1 MRSLYDIVEESSQ
14 IFEDF
19 KSKYIRQAN
28 DCCKAMNSSLQY
40 VVSRYAGIVIAW
52 DKIEDKDVERYSGKD
67 IPDLL
72 ASFRKVKAG
81 KEENYFIIGM
91 LDEDIRCIYF
101 PQFTEILLKEYR
113 YFTLYR
119 VNTTRQKDY
128 MTAKDQH
135 NILLRCDYLL
145 KVSPTD
151 FNVKDLMNS
160 RRDSKHGMLPNLTK
174 KDRESR
180 HLEKGE
186 LGKVAGGQ
194 SSWTWNMGDYYS
206 KCRQIAKDNINRYK
220 EIIASGQLKKLEVD
234 QKVVSRVESIMS
246 RYNKMVSAIIAKK
259 PEAELVT
266 REEWVHINKRVNSGG
281 TGGLIPYLQRYY
293 DSMYLIA
300 NAKEVNQRIADEVS
314 EAKERA
320 KWILEMC
327 DELDNIFKKHNF

>member
-1 MRSLYDIVEESSQ
+1 MISLYDIVEESSQ

-28 DCCKAMNSSLQY
+28 DCCKVMRTSLQY
-40 VVSRYAGIVIAW
+40 VVSRYTGIMIAW
-52 DKIEDKDVERYSGKD
+52 DKIEDKDVEIYSGKD

-91 LDEDIRCIYF
+91 LDENIRCIYI
-101 PQFTEILLKEYR
+101 PQFTEMLLKEYN

-128 MTAKDQH
+128 KTAREQH
-135 NILLRCDYLL
+135 DILLGCDYLL
-145 KVSPTD
+145 KISPKD
-151 FNVKDLMNS
+151 FNVRDLMNS
-160 RRDSKHGMLPNLTK
+160 RRDSKYGMLPDLSK
-174 KDRESR
+174 KDRESK
-180 HLEKGE
+180 HLVKGE
-186 LGKVAGGQ
+186 LGKEAGGQ
-194 SSWTWNMGDYYS
+194 SSWSWHMGDYYS

-220 EIIASGQLKKLEVD
+220 EIIASGEMKKLEVD

-259 PEAELVT
+259 PEAESVT
-266 REEWVHINKRVNSGG
+266 RDEWVHINKRVNSGG

-293 DSMYLIA
+293 DSMYLVA
-300 NAKEVNQRIADEVS
+300 NAKEVNQRITDEIS
-314 EAKERA
+314 DARERA

-327 DELDNIFKKHNF
+327 DELDNIFKRHNF